1 MARIAIGIGTAL
13 IVLALV
19 GYVFAAGPALSDGS
33 TYRSWT
39 ALIPAFAGVP
49 IALCG
54 LIALNPA
61 HRKHAMH
68 VAVIFGLLGFIAPL
82 GRLIPALARGDVPR
96 PLVLVRRQR
105 APPREQLIPRLTDA
119 RELPLV
125 QHRPRAFVV
134 TRIAQV

>member
-54 LIALNPA
+54 LVALNPA
-61 HRKHAMH
+61 HRKRAMH

-96 PLVLVRRQR
+96 PLVLVSQ
-105 APPREQLIPRLTDA
+105 AGMSLLC
-119 RELPLV
+119 L
-125 QHRPRAFVV
+125 AFVILCV
-134 TRIAQV
+134 RSFINARRERLASA